1 MSYKCPLCLT
11 ELTDGFQLVR
21 TCLDHPNIPAVQITI
36 HDDEEE
42 GLPET
47 VYCPGGDGRCNN
59 AIYPGVF
66 LRHVGCHAH
75 NPFWDA
81 TTRSV
86 NIPGADSTTTYRP
99 GDSQATP
106 VTHWEIGMLRST
118 PAAQEMWFPLM
129 LLRATGETINS
140 QSDQRIGALVE
151 LAGSTKVGKTILAM
165 QSMEYEG
172 YIDDENGL
180 KRHVEVKDF
189 MFSRLPP
196 GWRAEANPL
205 LGNLYLSSLLRLN
218 KKGLYRFPGTFKMP
232 GDVKAAF
239 IAPAQTDRTSLSLNS
254 SGNESQHIK
263 TKIVVKNIVDFFKGI
278 GEIFWSPRP
287 PGFWYTVAFYDIAG
301 EAFKA
306 GDPTTDAIERAVD
319 KVAVLVDATDIFHLE
334 TDSDGDSV
342 PIANQQIGQASARG
356 LPHCLIVT
364 KIDLVIDKLSSEER
378 AQVKKYAEDLSRDYE
393 NESRE
398 LFRGWLNQRTSDPNI
413 RQLKNRIDAVDRIF
427 FIWTDNLPTASTEG
441 TVQTSSLQPQSYG
454 LARFICWCLDI
465 PWTAINKI

>member
-11 ELTDGFQLVR
+11 ELTDGFRLVR
-21 TCLDHPNIPAVQITI
+21 TCVDHPNLRAVEIMI

-42 GLPET
+42 GLPEN

-75 NPFWDA
+75 NPFWD
-81 TTRSV
+81 TTTGTV
-86 NIPGADSTTTYRP
+86 NIPGTDSTTTYR
-99 GDSQATP
+99 DDTQNTQ
-106 VTHWEIGMLRST
+106 VTHWEIGMLRIT

-129 LLRATGETINS
+129 LLRATGETINN
-140 QSDQRIGALVE
+140 QSGQRIGALVE
-151 LAGSTKVGKTILAM
+151 LAGSAKVGKTILAM

-172 YIDDENGL
+172 YVHKENGRE
-180 KRHVEVKDF
+180 RHVDVKDF

-196 GWRAEANPL
+196 GRTAAANPL

-218 KKGLYRFPGTFKMP
+218 KKGLYRFPGTYKMP

-239 IAPAQTDRTSLSLNS
+239 IAPALTDKTSLSLNS
-254 SGNESQHIK
+254 TGNESQQNK
-263 TKIVVKNIVDFFKGI
+263 TKVIKNIVDFFKGVA
-278 GEIFWSPRP
+278 EIFWSPRP

-301 EAFKA
+301 EAFKS

-319 KVAVLVDATDIFHLE
+319 KVAVLVDATDIFQLE

-342 PIANQQIGQASARG
+342 PIANQQLGQAAARG

-364 KIDLVIDKLSSEER
+364 KIDLVIDKLSSDER
-378 AQVKKYAEDLSRDYE
+378 ALVKKYAEDLSHDYQS
-393 NESRE
+393 ESRE
-398 LFRGWLNQRTSDPNI
+398 LFRGWLNQRTDDPNI
-413 RQLKNRIDAVDRIF
+413 RQLVNRIANVDRIF
-427 FIWTDNLPTASTEG
+427 FVWTDNLPTSSTEG

-454 LARFICWCLDI
+454 LARFICWCLNI
-465 PWTAINKI
+465 PWAAINKI